1 MYDIYNGIIG
11 DVMKN
16 DSVKG
21 IIQLVLS
28 VLVYYILENYFFF
41 LLGKIGIHL
50 SGDIYNYACFGRYV
64 LICVIIYIIYRSNLH
79 SSKSKFT
86 KSFITSAIF
95 SVGTCVLM
103 VFVNYLL
110 HKVVGT
116 FHPVNGYGF
125 TNYFNDSFSIS
136 YALGLITDI
145 ILKPFLVVVI
155 FSLGVSNI
163 LKHTSTASIVS
174 GLLYGVVMMLGLNC
188 SIDQAFWIILIPSL
202 IVMLVTYLYKSTGN
216 IWMVYIAYAL
226 YVGCGFHVLRYFV

>member
-1 MYDIYNGIIG
+1 MYGNYNGNIG

-41 LLGKIGIHL
+41 LLGKVGIHL
-50 SGDIYNYACFGRYV
+50 EGDAYNYACFGRNV
-64 LICVIIYIIYRSNLH
+64 LTCVIIYLIYRSNLH
-79 SSKSKFT
+79 GSKSRFS
-86 KSFITSAIF
+86 KSLITSAIF
-95 SVGTCVLM
+95 SVGTFVLL
-103 VFVNYLL
+103 VFVNFLL
-110 HKVVGT
+110 HKVVGA

-125 TNYFNDSFSIS
+125 TNYFNHTFSIS
-136 YALGLITDI
+136 YALGLINDI
-145 ILKPFLVVVI
+145 ILRPFLLVVI

-163 LKHTSTASIVS
+163 LKHIGTASIVS

-188 SIDQAFWIILIPSL
+188 SIEQAFWIVLIPSM
-202 IVMLVTYLYKSTGN
+202 IMMLVTYLYKTTGN

>member
-1 MYDIYNGIIG
+1 MII
-11 DVMKN
+11 
-16 DSVKG
+16 
-21 IIQLVLS
+21 II
-28 VLVYYILENYFFF
+28 
-41 LLGKIGIHL
+41 
-50 SGDIYNYACFGRYV
+50 
-64 LICVIIYIIYRSNLH
+64 
-79 SSKSKFT
+79 
-86 KSFITSAIF
+86 
-95 SVGTCVLM
+95 VLM

-136 YALGLITDI
+136 YALGLITEI

-163 LKHTSTASIVS
+163 LKHTGTAALVS

-188 SIDQAFWIILIPSL
+188 SIDQAFWIVLIPSL

>member
-64 LICVIIYIIYRSNLH
+64 LICVIIYILYRSNLH
-79 SSKSKFT
+79 GSKTRFT
-86 KSFITSAIF
+86 KSLITSLIL
-95 SVGTCVLM
+95 STGTFILM
-103 VFVNYLL
+103 VFVNFLL
-110 HKVVGT
+110 HKAIGA

-125 TNYFNDSFSIS
+125 VNYFGHSFSIS
-136 YALGLITDI
+136 YALGLITDV
-145 ILKPFLVVVI
+145 ILRPFLLVVI

-163 LKHTSTASIVS
+163 FRHVSTASIVS

-188 SIDQAFWIILIPSL
+188 SIDQAIWVVLIPSL
-202 IVMLVTYLYKSTGN
+202 IMMLVTYLYKTTGN

-226 YVGCGFHVLRYFV
+226 YVGCGFYVIRYFA